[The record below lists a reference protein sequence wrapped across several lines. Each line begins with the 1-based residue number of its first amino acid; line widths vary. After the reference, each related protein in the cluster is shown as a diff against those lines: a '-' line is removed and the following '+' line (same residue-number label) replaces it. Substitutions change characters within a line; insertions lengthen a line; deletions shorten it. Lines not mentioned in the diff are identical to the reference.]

1 MSIDLKH
8 IKTAKLAA
16 LLNSTRLGEVTSEAR
31 LRRNVIKAGLR
42 VSDGRTINVVAYAA
56 WLLQNW
62 HQRYSAVQSGGLTG
76 YEARKERER
85 ARFAQM
91 SASGRDIGDLPAV
104 VNPDRKERASR
115 DFRFFC
121 EAYFPQTFRLAW
133 SDDHLKIIAKIE
145 QAVLRGGLFAMAM
158 PRGSGKTTLAE
169 TACLWAILIGAR
181 DFVCLVGSD
190 KDHAINMLDS
200 IRTECEVNELLLE
213 DYPEAIY
220 PIQCLER
227 IANRAKGQTYH
238 GLPTRI
244 NWVGDEIVM
253 PTIQD
258 SAASG
263 AIIRVA
269 GIEGRIRGMKYKRAD
284 GRSVR
289 PSLVIIDD
297 PQTDESARSPIQIKA
312 RMETL
317 NGAIL
322 NLAGPGQKISG
333 IMPCTVIRPADLAD
347 QILDRDKHPQ
357 WQGERTKMVY
367 AFPIHEALWS
377 KYAQLRSESFKNDGD
392 GSEATEFYRQNRA
405 AMDEG
410 AVIAWPQRHNTDE
423 LSAIQHA
430 MNLKLQDEA
439 AFFAEYQNEPIPE
452 QQGDADLLTAEQIAE
467 KFNGLSRGQIPIGC
481 NHLTMFIDVQG
492 KALFYA
498 VAAWED
504 DFTGYIVDYGT
515 WPDQKQPYFTLRNL
529 TRTLTSVSSASGME
543 GIIYEGLDRLT
554 SLHLSRQW
562 RRDDGAYL
570 TIERCLIDA
579 NWGQSTDVVYKF
591 CRQSPHTAVLLPSHG
606 KFVGASSIPFS
617 EYVKKRGDRVGHH
630 WRIPCMINRR
640 AIRHVLIDTNYWKSF
655 IQARLSV
662 AMGDPGCLSLFGKT
676 SRQHQLFSEHL
687 TAEYCIRTEG
697 RGRIVDEW
705 KIRAGS
711 PDNHWLDC
719 IVGCAVGASIQGA
732 VLFAADSQHRS
743 RVPLKLSEIQQRRRC
758 EK

>member
-190 KDHAINMLDS
+190 KDHAIIMLDS

-630 WRIPCMINRR
+630 WQIGR
-640 AIRHVLIDTNYWKSF
+640 AHV
-655 IQARLSV
+655 
-662 AMGDPGCLSLFGKT
+662 
-676 SRQHQLFSEHL
+676 
-687 TAEYCIRTEG
+687 
-697 RGRIVDEW
+697 
-705 KIRAGS
+705 
-711 PDNHWLDC
+711 
-719 IVGCAVGASIQGA
+719 
-732 VLFAADSQHRS
+732 
-743 RVPLKLSEIQQRRRC
+743 
-758 EK
+758 

>member
-1 MSIDLKH
+1 MSIDLKN

-133 SDDHLKIIAKIE
+133 SDDHLKIMAKIE

-220 PIQCLER
+220 PIQCLQR
-227 IANRAKGQTYH
+227 IANRAKGQTYQ

-244 NWVGDEIVM
+244 SWVGDEIVM
-253 PTIQD
+253 PTVQD

-289 PSLVIIDD
+289 PSLVVIDD

-333 IMPCTVIRPADLAD
+333 IMPCTVIRPTDLAD

-367 AFPIHEALWS
+367 AFPVQEALWS

-410 AVIAWPQRHNTDE
+410 AVIAWPQRHHTDE

-430 MNLKLQDEA
+430 MNLKLRDES

-467 KFNGLSRGQIPIGC
+467 KFNGFSRGQVPIGC

-504 DFTGYIVDYGT
+504 DFTGYIIDYGT
-515 WPDQKQPYFTLRNL
+515 WPDQKQVYFTLRNL
-529 TRTLTSVSSASGME
+529 THTLASVSSASGVE
-543 GIIYEGLDRLT
+543 GIIYDGLDKLT
-554 SLHLSRQW
+554 SSYLSRQW

-591 CRQSPHTAVLLPSHG
+591 CRQSSHTAVLLPSHG

-655 IQARLSV
+655 IQTRLSV
-662 AMGDPGCLSLFGKT
+662 SMGDPGCLSLFGKA
-676 SRQHQLFSEHL
+676 SRSHQLFSEHL

-732 VLFAADSQHRS
+732 VLFAAESQHRS
-743 RVPLKLSEIQQRRRC
+743 RTRITLSEIQQGRRL
-758 EK
+758 